1 MSLINAWIVPDFDI
15 VLDWLAASSIYRTM
29 CSECTCMYMWR
40 KKQRRQ
46 IHCKYIFFPKI
57 NTNHT
62 FVSQNI
68 ICYCLVVGN
77 IWPIW
82 RSSFEWLKL
91 CNAQHKGRNVLDG
104 ETIPTRI
111 AHDGDRKGTTT
122 KKTVRYSCPPTECQ
136 PDKISPDRMP
146 WLSSL
151 RCYKQVFRP
160 IFSHMSTDLDKICQ
174 VSVDAWTTLVGSIS
188 PRSVHGRLQ
197 AKRWESFD
205 VTPNLT

>member
-62 FVSQNI
+62 FVSQI
-68 ICYCLVVGN
+68 INCYCLVIGN

-82 RSSFEWLKL
+82 RSSFERLKL
-91 CNAQHKGRNVLDG
+91 CNAQHKARNALDG
-104 ETIPTRI
+104 ETTPTRI
-111 AHDGDRKGTTT
+111 PYDGDRKGTTT
-122 KKTVRYSCPPTECQ
+122 TRQSDIAAHWQNANRTKSPRTECHNYLVLYARNRFTADIL
-136 PDKISPDRMP
+136 PDLEKFVKYLLKHGLHLWVQFHPGLCMGGS
-146 WLSSL
+146 
-151 RCYKQVFRP
+151 RP
-160 IFSHMSTDLDKICQ
+160 NDENHLM
-174 VSVDAWTTLVGSIS
+174 
-188 PRSVHGRLQ
+188 
-197 AKRWESFD
+197 
-205 VTPNLT
+205 